1 LYWKQSDC
9 STFQDN
15 KIVGQSLKAK
25 GGQLEMITQATFHIE
40 PIAAIFPPGFNPV
53 LTAYWFPQSYESVVA
68 DRWVSNAPLL
78 KSGLSV

>member
-53 LTAYWFPQSYESVVA
+53 LTAY
-68 DRWVSNAPLL
+68 
-78 KSGLSV
+78 